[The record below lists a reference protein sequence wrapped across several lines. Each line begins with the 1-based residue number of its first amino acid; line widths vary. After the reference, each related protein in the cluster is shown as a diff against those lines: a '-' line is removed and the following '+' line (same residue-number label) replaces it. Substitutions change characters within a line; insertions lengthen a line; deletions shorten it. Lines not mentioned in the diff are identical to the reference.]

1 MNIKKNN
8 ISFSLGKKRER
19 LSCKSFFFF
28 NYNIFFKRGNVSNK
42 IKVQYFPLYLKNK
55 GYFWISKILEEK
67 GELR

>member
-19 LSCKSFFFF
+19 LSCKSFFLK
-28 NYNIFFKRGNVSNK
+28 YNFFFKRGNVSNK